1 MEDIKEVH
9 YLRDDQIP
17 KTMYF
22 RGINKRFSMK
32 NVISGIVE
40 IDGSSLVIYD
50 WGICPI
56 VSERDLKSWC
66 FRITLLFYH
75 KQKKERKTPWDKI
88 HCPTVKCKRKD

>member
-1 MEDIKEVH
+1 MMRTD
-9 YLRDDQIP
+9 
-17 KTMYF
+17 
-22 RGINKRFSMK
+22 FSLY
-32 NVISGIVE
+32 N
-40 IDGSSLVIYD
+40 YD